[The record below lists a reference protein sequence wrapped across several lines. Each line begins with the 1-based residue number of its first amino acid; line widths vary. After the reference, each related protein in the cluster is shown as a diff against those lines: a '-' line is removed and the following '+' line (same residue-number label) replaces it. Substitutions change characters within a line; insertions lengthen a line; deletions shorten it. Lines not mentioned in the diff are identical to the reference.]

1 MTRNLFLALTILAFP
16 ILAQAASPK
25 TAYDRVIETG
35 TLRCGYATWEPG
47 VYKDPNDGKMKGL
60 FVEIVEEMAR
70 MSKIKVEWAAEVD
83 WGQIPEALR
92 SGKIDAFCNGMAAD
106 AARAKNL
113 AFSNPMT
120 FWSFDVVVRA
130 DDGRFPS
137 GRSVTLG
144 DLNRSE
150 FSTAYT
156 EGDVLETIKQTE
168 LPDVKGVPLP
178 PLGTPADNL
187 MYVLTKKTDLVVFP
201 RVIVQNYEKAN
212 GTGKLKILKMKTP
225 LRVYGNVIAVDIHDG
240 ELKSFLDAALAEL
253 IQSSSYDRI
262 MKPYEQNYPGAFM
275 RPKLNY
281 DLID

>member
-1 MTRNLFLALTILAFP
+1 MKKIAFVLALIL
-16 ILAQAASPK
+16 INTGSQAAEPK
-25 TAYDRVIETG
+25 SAYDRVIETG

-47 VYKDPNDGKMKGL
+47 VYKDPNDGRMKGL

-92 SGKIDAFCNGMAAD
+92 SGKVDAFCNGMAAD

-113 AFSNPMT
+113 TYIAPM
-120 FWSFDVVVRA
+120 SYMSVDVVVRSN
-130 DDGRFPS
+130 DNRFPS
-137 GRSVTLG
+137 GRAVTLE
-144 DLNRSE
+144 DLNKPE
-150 FSTAYT
+150 FATAYT

-168 LPDVKGVPLP
+168 LPNVKGVALP

-187 MYVLTKKTDLVVFP
+187 MHVLTKKTDLVIFP
-201 RVIVQNYEKAN
+201 RVIVQNYEKVN

-225 LRVYGNVIAVDIHDG
+225 LRVYGNVIAVDAHDR
-240 ELKSFLDAALAEL
+240 ELKNFLDAAMAEL

-275 RPKLNY
+275 RPKLGY
-281 DLID
+281 DLIH

>member
-1 MTRNLFLALTILAFP
+1 MKKIAFVLALILMSTP
-16 ILAQAASPK
+16 SQAAESK
-25 TAYDRVIETG
+25 SGYQRMIDTG
-35 TLRCGYATWEPG
+35 VLRCGYATWEPG

-83 WGQIPEALR
+83 WGQIPEALS

-113 AFSNPMT
+113 AFATPMT
-120 FWSFDVVVRA
+120 YWSFDVVVRA
-130 DDGRFPS
+130 DDTRFPS
-137 GRSVTLG
+137 GDAVTLS
-144 DLNRSE
+144 DLNKSE
-150 FSTAYT
+150 FATAYT

-168 LPDVKGVPLP
+168 LPNVKGVPLP

-187 MYVLTKKTDLVVFP
+187 MHVLTKKTDLVIFP
-201 RVIVQNYEKAN
+201 RVMVQNYEKAN
-212 GTGKLKILKMKTP
+212 GAGKLKILKMKTP
-225 LRVYGNVIAVDIHDG
+225 LRVYGNVIAVDIHDR
-240 ELKSFLDAALAEL
+240 ELKGFLDAALLEL

-275 RPKLNY
+275 RPKLGY
-281 DLID
+281 DLIH